1 MTMTRTLEDF
11 CNGLMADE
19 RPLQRLAPEELAA
32 EFAAFF
38 GFSGR
43 PALAELG
50 DKYERAG
57 IGKVSPAP
65 LPDGLRGVHYT
76 RPDGSYAIHYREDQ
90 WEGSSEYTVLHEGYE
105 IVYETVWHRCHNGEK
120 APNVCPEADR
130 FAAAVLMPPDIF
142 AAYARASGL
151 DVVALHRVFR
161 CAYSTAAIRLAEVL
175 GRQPLLAILY
185 ERKEPGDPAD
195 WPAPTRLADLRVRV
209 IKRTAGFGA
218 PRSRLLGGSPRK
230 GKPLS
235 AGSVAE
241 LTARSGRP
249 EYAEG
254 DGLAVVATPV
264 LWKGR
269 LAKVIVVAVPREH
282 RRVLEPQLHGIHWQ
296 GAVSDCK
303 IVPRLAAGQRARG
316 TAAP

>member
-1 MTMTRTLEDF
+1 MTRTLDDF

-19 RPLQRLAPEELAA
+19 RPIERLRPEELAA

-38 GFSGR
+38 ELSGR
-43 PALAELG
+43 PDLAELA
-50 DKYERAG
+50 DKFERAG
-57 IGKVSPAP
+57 IGQVSPAP

-76 RPDGSYAIHYREDQ
+76 LPDGSNAIHYREDR

-105 IVYETVWHRCHNGEK
+105 IVYETVWHRCRDGEK
-120 APNVCPEADR
+120 APKVCPEADR

-151 DVVALHRVFR
+151 DVAALHRVFR
-161 CAYSTAAIRLAEVL
+161 CSYASAAIRMGEVMA
-175 GRQPLLAILY
+175 RQPLLTVLY
-185 ERKEPGDPAD
+185 EREDRGDPAE
-195 WPAPTRLADLRVRV
+195 WPSPTRLGDLRATVV
-209 IKRTAGFGA
+209 KRTADFA
-218 PRSRLLGGSPRK
+218 PGRSRLVNGWRGGSPRK

-241 LTARSGRP
+241 QAARSGRP

-254 DGLAVVATPV
+254 DGVAAVAAPV

-269 LAKVIVVAVPREH
+269 LAKVIVVAVPLGCRD
-282 RRVLEPQLHGIHWQ
+282 VLLSQRTLPACG
-296 GAVSDCK
+296 G
-303 IVPRLAAGQRARG
+303 PGRLAASSA
-316 TAAP
+316 